1 MCSNSIVTSNP
12 VKNRYCVAGFPDTSP
27 NDRKCWNFS
36 SPSNSIMQLFS
47 KGHKKSSFDGSYY
60 FHSLKASKINIS
72 KINVF
77 K

>member
-47 KGHKKSSFDGSYY
+47 KGHKRVHLMEAIIFI
-60 FHSLKASKINIS
+60 A
-72 KINVF
+72 
-77 K
+77 